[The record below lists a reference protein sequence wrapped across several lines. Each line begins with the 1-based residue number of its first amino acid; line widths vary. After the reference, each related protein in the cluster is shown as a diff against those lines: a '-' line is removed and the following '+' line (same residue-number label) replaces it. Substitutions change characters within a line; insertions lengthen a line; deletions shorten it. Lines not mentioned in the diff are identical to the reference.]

1 MLGVLLG
8 GVGNFGN
15 INNWGGAWPC
25 SSGGQDSYVI
35 HPSGIFWGVVQS
47 TMPYP
52 NLPRRIEKT
61 KQAFS
66 KAQDQKGQH
75 IAWFQG
81 IPRAEMISCITKSSS
96 WILSTPS
103 LSQKKKASWSNPNPR
118 WLKPLSGAKDPI
130 EINGFRKN
138 PPWVLSPK
146 KNRGFPS
153 FIIQL
158 WDLGH
163 VSDGEFLPRGHSG
176 LRHHPRWTWATGS
189 MWLTTRL
196 HPSRSNSRYIQ
207 IHL

>member
-25 SSGGQDSYVI
+25 LSGGQDSYVI
-35 HPSGIFWGVVQS
+35 RPSGIFWGVVQS

-75 IAWFQG
+75 IAWFQS

-96 WILSTPS
+96 WIISTPS
-103 LSQKKKASWSNPNPR
+103 LSQKNKHPGRIRS

-130 EINGFRKN
+130 EINGFRKKSTMGSF
-138 PPWVLSPK
+138 PQ

-176 LRHHPRWTWATGS
+176 LRHHPR
-189 MWLTTRL
+189 
-196 HPSRSNSRYIQ
+196 
-207 IHL
+207 

>member
-103 LSQKKKASWSNPNPR
+103 LSQKKSILVESESALVKATFWC
-118 WLKPLSGAKDPI
+118 
-130 EINGFRKN
+130 
-138 PPWVLSPK
+138 
-146 KNRGFPS
+146 
-153 FIIQL
+153 
-158 WDLGH
+158 
-163 VSDGEFLPRGHSG
+163 
-176 LRHHPRWTWATGS
+176 
-189 MWLTTRL
+189 
-196 HPSRSNSRYIQ
+196 
-207 IHL
+207 